1 MTGFPLDSEQL
12 RRSWQRVQTT
22 VEKFQLPF
30 RSVAQPGMNGS
41 WLGSGIG
48 SSIDYQDHRPYLP
61 GDDPR
66 YIDWQAYAR
75 SGSYIMKLYRDEIT
89 PKVDIVV
96 DLSASMALDSAKA
109 ERTLDLAY
117 FSVLSAVR
125 SQSSVR
131 IYFVRDGDPLPVPID
146 SLVTFK
152 LNPNQVQPDL
162 GPTFLEALPKV
173 PFRSGSLR
181 VIISDLLFPGLPDS
195 VIGRIS
201 GSRSQV
207 IIFVPQLS
215 SESDPDWLGNIQLD
229 DCESAE
235 TRKQIV
241 DTNLLE
247 RYQAAYRRHFRLWE
261 ETGRRFGVR
270 LMRLSAEQTLEQAFA
285 AAGQICGAVEPCL

>member
-1 MTGFPLDSEQL
+1 MPVFPLDSDQL
-12 RRSWQRVQTT
+12 RRSWQRVQST
-22 VEKFQLPF
+22 VERFQLPF

-96 DLSASMALDSAKA
+96 DLSSSMALDTFKA

-117 FSVLSAVR
+117 FSLLSAVR

-131 IYFVRDGDPLPVPID
+131 IYFVRNGDPLPVPID
-146 SLVTFK
+146 SLITFK
-152 LNPNQVQPDL
+152 LGANQAEPDS
-162 GPTFLEALPKV
+162 GSTFLEALPKV

-195 VIGRIS
+195 VIGKIS

-215 SESDPDWLGNIQLD
+215 SESQPDWLGNIQLD
-229 DCESAE
+229 DCESSE
-235 TRKQIV
+235 SRRQIV
-241 DTNLLE
+241 DTSLLD

-261 ETGRRFGVR
+261 ETGRRFGIR
-270 LMRLSAEQTLEQAFA
+270 LMRLPAERTLEYAFA
-285 AAGQICGAVEPCL
+285 ANGQISGAVEACL

>member
-1 MTGFPLDSEQL
+1 MTCFPLDSEQL

-215 SESDPDWLGNIQLD
+215 SESNPDWLGNIQLD
-229 DCESAE
+229 DCESSD

-247 RYQAAYRRHFRLWE
+247 RYQAAYRRHFRLWD
-261 ETGRRFGVR
+261 ETGRRYGVR
-270 LMRLSAEQTLEQAFA
+270 LMRLSAEQALEYSFA
-285 AAGQICGAVEPCL
+285 AAGHSSGAVEPCL